1 MSASA
6 AERKSIPSRIPARLD
21 RLSWSP
27 SHAHRGRGARLRID
41 FRRPAGHDLG
51 LGHRRAFQA
60 GTSRHERAEVGL
72 TASSTF
78 PRVLSAPDTG
88 KHQLASATP
97 TPDGNAK
104 GSKP

>member
-1 MSASA
+1 MSAYA

-27 SHAHRGRGARLRID
+27 SHAHRGRGPRLRID
-41 FRRPAGHDLG
+41 FDGLRVTTSGSVTGELPKPAP
-51 LGHRRAFQA
+51 
-60 GTSRHERAEVGL
+60 SRHERAEVGL

-104 GSKP
+104 GSKR